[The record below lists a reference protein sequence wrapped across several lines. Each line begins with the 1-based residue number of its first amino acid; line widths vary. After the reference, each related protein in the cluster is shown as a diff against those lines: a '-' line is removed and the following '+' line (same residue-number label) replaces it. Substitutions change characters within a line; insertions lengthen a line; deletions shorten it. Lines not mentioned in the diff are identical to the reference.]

1 MALEGQE
8 LLIGTEEHPFSQRWS
23 PRTRLGVT
31 RRAAVVLSA
40 IEEIPPQ
47 RETMA
52 LKGRELLIGTEGQPS
67 LAAMVTLE
75 LKGGVTR
82 RAAGIL
88 SAMEETPPQRET
100 VALIGREL
108 PTVTGARSCLPASG
122 AERDRRVKWRG
133 NRCGVCD

>member
-1 MALEGQE
+1 M
-8 LLIGTEEHPFSQRWS
+8 GTEEYPFSQRWS

-31 RRAAVVLSA
+31 RRAAIVLSA

-47 RETMA
+47 RETM
-52 LKGRELLIGTEGQPS
+52 
-67 LAAMVTLE
+67 
-75 LKGGVTR
+75 
-82 RAAGIL
+82 
-88 SAMEETPPQRET
+88 
-100 VALIGREL
+100 ALIGREL